1 MIVDYAVY
9 DAGARRHGGLALED
23 VYEACRIE
31 GSFAWVGLHEPTA
44 EELDQTVHPEL
55 IAPVRLNRQPVDE
68 RALRGVVVFVLL

>member
-23 VYEACRIE
+23 VYEACRDD

-44 EELDQTVHPEL
+44 EELDRGAVP
-55 IAPVRLNRQPVDE
+55 ISCVAGPVQRSTGSWTQLSTSTAR
-68 RALRGVVVFVLL
+68 